1 MVSVMG
7 KRGLFLVWLC
17 LVSILPGMAQTE
29 KLIDYVNPFVGTD
42 GYGNVY
48 PGAQIPFGGIQMSP
62 DTDSKYYDAASG
74 YKYNHS
80 TLLGFSLTHLSGTGI
95 PDLGDFLFIPGTGEM
110 KLDPGTREEPEKGYR
125 SRYSHEKEWA
135 SPNYYAVE
143 LADYGVK
150 AEMTSGVRSG
160 MFRFTY
166 PQSDKAFIM
175 IDMNH
180 TLWQSCEWANLR
192 MENDSTITG
201 YKLVKGWGPERHIY
215 FTATFS
221 KKLTGLRFMQN
232 KKPVIY
238 NTSRFR
244 SSYEA
249 WGKNLMACISFDTKA
264 GEEVIV
270 KTAISS
276 VSTNG
281 AKNNMAELAGLA
293 FDDLKAKG
301 EALWEKELGKYTLTA
316 DRKTKRTFY
325 TSAYHA
331 ALHPFIFQDAD
342 GQFRGLD
349 KNIEKAEGF
358 TNYTVFSLWDTYRA
372 LHPWFNL
379 VQQEVNADIANSM
392 LAHYDKSVEKMLP
405 IWSFYGNETW
415 CMIGYHGVSLLSD
428 AFAKGIPM
436 DGKKAL
442 EAMVQSSNL
451 TYYDGLGSYIEKGY
465 VPLNENVSSASIS
478 LEYSYDDWTIYRMA
492 LMAGNAELAN
502 QYKQRA
508 YNYQKSFLNGYA
520 RPRYKDGRWKEDFN
534 IYETHG
540 QGFIEGNSLNYSFF
554 VPHDVKGMINLMG
567 GDKAF
572 IRRLDN
578 LFGSSLDPSY
588 YAHTEDVTKE
598 GILGGYI
605 HGNEPSHHIP
615 YLYMWT
621 SQPWKTSENIYKIID
636 KMYNTRI
643 DGLCG
648 NDDCGQMSA
657 WYIFTALGFYPVC
670 PGSDE
675 YIFGLPQIQQ
685 AEISLKAGKKLKI
698 QVCNQS
704 EENKYIQAI
713 YWNGERYTKRF
724 ISHHTLIEGGNLIYE
739 MGNKPAETCF
749 DKYSLPYSLSSEDN
763 HRIIP
768 AVQEQQVYA
777 SNLNLSS
784 GYHIVLQD
792 NRLENERL
800 WLKKYLQNDFQL
812 IENSQGKTIR
822 LILQSSS
829 EQKEDEYQIDIQD
842 EVKIISPSARGIF
855 YGIQTL
861 RQLMITT
868 AGQCSLPQLAIKD
881 RPYYPW
887 RAYMLDES
895 RVFQGKEAVKS
906 ILDEMARLKMNIFH
920 WHLTDDQGWRIEIKK
935 YPKLCQIGA
944 RRDSTQLN
952 GWKGNSFDGKVHE
965 GYYTQ
970 KEIKEII
977 EYAQSLHIQI
987 IPEIE
992 MPGHSS
998 AVIAAY
1004 PEFGTTK
1011 KQIKVPCSF
1020 GVQYEV
1026 LDVSSQKV
1034 IQFLHDVLD
1043 EVIALFPSP
1052 IIHIGGDE
1060 VKYDQ
1065 WNASV
1070 AISNYIK
1077 KLGVANPAELQ
1088 IEFTNAISEW
1098 LKGRNKHM
1106 MGWNDIMGNK
1116 IHEYNSAEDAI
1127 ALKSKLAE
1135 GTIVQFWKGDL
1146 DLIEETAQKGY
1157 DIVNSYHYGTY
1168 LDYDKSRIPLAK
1180 SYAFNPIPAG
1190 MDKSLQ
1196 YKILGLGCQMWGE
1209 QILTVESM
1217 NRMTFPRIA
1226 AYAEIGWVSPARK
1239 NYMEFLPALMRLV
1252 KFNKHYETGER

>member
-143 LADYGVK
+143 LSDYGVK

-293 FDDLKAKG
+293 FDELKAKG

-415 CMIGYHGVSLLSD
+415 CMIGYHAVSVLADMIVKGV
-428 AFAKGIPM
+428 KGF
-436 DGKKAL
+436 DYERAY
-442 EAMVQSSNL
+442 EAMKTTAMNPN
-451 TYYDGLGSYIEKGY
+451 YDCLPEYRMMGY
-465 VPLNENVSSASIS
+465 VPFDKEAESVSKT
-478 LEYSYDDWTIYRMA
+478 LEYAYDDWTIYHTA
-492 LMAGNAELAN
+492 FLAGNRSVADT
-502 QYKQRA
+502 YKKRA
-508 YNYQKSFLNGYA
+508 VNYENVFDTNIGYA
-520 RPRYKDGRWKEDFN
+520 RPRYADGRWKENFN
-534 IYETHG
+534 LLSTHG
-540 QGFIEGNSLNYSFF
+540 EGFIEGNALNYSFY
-554 VPHDVKGMINLMG
+554 VPQDVNNMIRLMG
-567 GDKAF
+567 GEKSF
-572 IRRLDN
+572 VSKLDS
-578 LFGSSLDPSY
+578 LFTMHLP
-588 YAHTEDVTKE
+588 AEFFAQTEDVTEE
-598 GILGGYI
+598 GLLGGYV

-615 YLYMWT
+615 FLYAWT
-621 SQPWKTSENIYKIID
+621 SQPWKTQYWQREIMN
-636 KMYNTRI
+636 KMYRNNI

-657 WYIFTALGFYPVC
+657 WYILSSMGFYPVC
-670 PGSDE
+670 PGTDQYVLGAPYLPYIKVALENGKTFEVKADKVSDKNR
-675 YIFGLPQIQQ
+675 YVKSVKLN
-685 AEISLKAGKKLKI
+685 GKP
-698 QVCNQS
+698 
-704 EENKYIQAI
+704 
-713 YWNGERYTKRF
+713 YTKGF
-724 ISHHTLIEGGNLIYE
+724 ITQQDIMDGGTLTFE
-739 MGNKPAETCF
+739 MTSSPNKKRVFNGT
-749 DKYSLPYSLSSEDN
+749 DRPYSLSSN
-763 HRIIP
+763 
-768 AVQEQQVYA
+768 
-777 SNLNLSS
+777 
-784 GYHIVLQD
+784 
-792 NRLENERL
+792 
-800 WLKKYLQNDFQL
+800 
-812 IENSQGKTIR
+812 
-822 LILQSSS
+822 
-829 EQKEDEYQIDIQD
+829 
-842 EVKIISPSARGIF
+842 
-855 YGIQTL
+855 
-861 RQLMITT
+861 
-868 AGQCSLPQLAIKD
+868 
-881 RPYYPW
+881 
-887 RAYMLDES
+887 
-895 RVFQGKEAVKS
+895 
-906 ILDEMARLKMNIFH
+906 
-920 WHLTDDQGWRIEIKK
+920 
-935 YPKLCQIGA
+935 
-944 RRDSTQLN
+944 
-952 GWKGNSFDGKVHE
+952 
-965 GYYTQ
+965 
-970 KEIKEII
+970 
-977 EYAQSLHIQI
+977 
-987 IPEIE
+987 
-992 MPGHSS
+992 
-998 AVIAAY
+998 
-1004 PEFGTTK
+1004 
-1011 KQIKVPCSF
+1011 
-1020 GVQYEV
+1020 
-1026 LDVSSQKV
+1026 
-1034 IQFLHDVLD
+1034 
-1043 EVIALFPSP
+1043 
-1052 IIHIGGDE
+1052 
-1060 VKYDQ
+1060 
-1065 WNASV
+1065 
-1070 AISNYIK
+1070 
-1077 KLGVANPAELQ
+1077 
-1088 IEFTNAISEW
+1088 
-1098 LKGRNKHM
+1098 
-1106 MGWNDIMGNK
+1106 
-1116 IHEYNSAEDAI
+1116 
-1127 ALKSKLAE
+1127 
-1135 GTIVQFWKGDL
+1135 
-1146 DLIEETAQKGY
+1146 
-1157 DIVNSYHYGTY
+1157 
-1168 LDYDKSRIPLAK
+1168 
-1180 SYAFNPIPAG
+1180 
-1190 MDKSLQ
+1190 
-1196 YKILGLGCQMWGE
+1196 
-1209 QILTVESM
+1209 
-1217 NRMTFPRIA
+1217 
-1226 AYAEIGWVSPARK
+1226 
-1239 NYMEFLPALMRLV
+1239 
-1252 KFNKHYETGER
+1252 